1 MPFPV
6 AHALLGASIVVAASS
21 PPMRADRAGL
31 ARLTLGALLGI
42 LPDLDYIGVWFLNF
56 GGTWHRGFS
65 HSLLVAI
72 IVGALFALW
81 ETTGTRIRWA
91 MVYGAAMASHGL
103 LDALLSVKS
112 GVALLWPLT
121 SQRFA
126 AGLLEYPD
134 TINVKYYPSVD
145 VLAIRDGFQLLRF
158 SAIELVIMG
167 GLLIVT
173 LIVKRIVKSRLPR
186 ELINRT

>member
-6 AHALLGASIVVAASS
+6 AHALLGASIVVAAS
-21 PPMRADRAGL
+21 PQPIRANRAGL

-42 LPDLDYIGVWFLNF
+42 LPDLDYIGVWFLNL
-56 GGTWHRGFS
+56 GETWHRGFS

-72 IVGALFALW
+72 IVGAFFALW
-81 ETTGTRIRWA
+81 DTKGSRIRWA
-91 MVYGAAMASHGL
+91 IVYGAAMASHGL

-121 SQRFA
+121 YHRFA

-134 TINVKYYPSVD
+134 TINVKYYPAVD
-145 VLAIRDGFQLLRF
+145 LLAIKDGFQLVSF

-167 GLLIVT
+167 GVLIVT
-173 LIVKRIVKSRLPR
+173 LIVRRRFSQQTVNSKQ
-186 ELINRT
+186 